1 MGKIWSR
8 NWAARQYRAEFWRKP
23 PGYGDFAMADDIALG
38 LGATVASA
46 QSKPTKRRFLVM
58 GMLFIT
64 VVINYLDRSNL
75 SIASPHMSAQF
86 HLTPTQM
93 GLIFSAF
100 GRIYGPLQIPGGW
113 LVDRIHP
120 RIF

>member
-1 MGKIWSR
+1 MADGIV
-8 NWAARQYRAEFWRKP
+8 
-23 PGYGDFAMADDIALG
+23 GDFSIASVADLA
-38 LGATVASA
+38 ATA
-46 QSKPTKRRFLVM
+46 KPSQRRFRVM
-58 GMLFIT
+58 GMLFVT

-75 SIASPHMSAQF
+75 SIALPHVSAQF

-100 GRIYGPLQIPGGW
+100 GWIYGPLQLPGGW

-120 RIF
+120 RIFYPATILLWSLATFSVGVWVC